1 MKARTFLPHRWRW
14 SRLRLSG
21 IPMATAEYIQA
32 YVDGIPYYTFRNDG
46 SSDPQSWPFDKPF
59 NIKLNIAV
67 GGSWGGY
74 MGIDDS
80 IFPAEYIIDYVRV
93 YQR

>member
-1 MKARTFLPHRWRW
+1 MAWSGPRSIYRPMWTAFLTIRSATTALQTRSHGRST
-14 SRLRLSG
+14 SRS
-21 IPMATAEYIQA
+21 
-32 YVDGIPYYTFRNDG
+32 
-46 SSDPQSWPFDKPF
+46 
-59 NIKLNIAV
+59 IKLNVAV

-74 MGIDDS
+74 MGVDDS